1 MTFDKYEV
9 GKIIGK
15 SEVIWAIAEQMKEID
30 LKWAME
36 DLWGT
41 ICAYLHK
48 HLTTQ
53 GQIDLRHIDTEFRM
67 LLINQ
72 IEKEHD

>member
-1 MTFDKYEV
+1 MMLDKYEIR
-9 GKIIGK
+9 KMKGK
-15 SEVIWAIAEQMKEID
+15 SEVIWAIAEQMENID
-30 LKWAME
+30 LEWAMV
-36 DLWGT
+36 DLWST

-53 GQIDLRHIDTEFRM
+53 GQIDLRHIDTEFRT

-72 IEKEHD
+72 IEKRDD

>member
-1 MTFDKYEV
+1 MMLEKYEV

-36 DLWGT
+36 DLWST

-48 HLTTQ
+48 HLTAQ
-53 GQIDLRHIDTEFRM
+53 GQIDLRHIDTEFRT

-72 IEKEHD
+72 IKKRDD